1 MSWDS
6 YIDNLIGYSADAS
19 GDVNCDKVCIISID
33 GGAKWTTDGHGKAL
47 KLSPQEAVAI
57 ASCFKAK
64 KFDSFQEKGVHVE
77 GKKYQY
83 LRGEDG
89 RLALAKVKG
98 GGSLT
103 LQSSKTAVVIAH
115 CPEGKQQGS
124 CNKAVASITEYL
136 ESQNF

>member
-6 YIDNLIGYSADAS
+6 YIDNLVAYCRDGS
-19 GDVNCDKVCIISID
+19 GDVHCDKACIIGID

-47 KLSPQEAVAI
+47 KLSPQEAAAI
-57 ASCFKAK
+57 AACFKSK
-64 KFDSFQEKGVHVE
+64 KFDGFQEKGIHAE

-103 LQSSKTAVVIAH
+103 LQASKTAVVIAH
-115 CPEGKQQGS
+115 CPEGKQQGT
-124 CNKAVASITEYL
+124 CNKGVASIADYL